1 MTATETMQEV
11 IDRRE
16 LEISNMC
23 FRHPWFNYLYNWIV
37 FLTVIGLCS
46 SIFWW
51 GIDIRTDRI
60 ASAQAEIARQ
70 EVYAEHQ
77 AQAEAVALAAQ
88 AEAQSREARLNSWST
103 EGAKL
108 LYGLKGFIEQYGYD
122 ESDLETYLRCVYN
135 RYLYAGRITSLETII
150 STKDQFTGYNASN
163 PVLDKYYI
171 FCLKLFTAWDG
182 EERLPCD
189 PSYRFAELT
198 KQGIYL
204 KADFE
209 ADGYAPRWHA

>member
-1 MTATETMQEV
+1 MAILYEV
-11 IDRRE
+11 FEEQAQRE
-16 LEISNMC
+16 RDMI
-23 FRHPWFNYLYNWIV
+23 FRHPWINMVYNY
-37 FLTVIGLCS
+37 VIAVVTICLFAS
-46 SIFWW
+46 FAWW
-51 GIDIRTDRI
+51 GYTIHIDGIKETAKAEGVQLATDQYQ
-60 ASAQAEIARQ
+60 ADEDAKAQAA
-70 EVYAEHQ
+70 
-77 AQAEAVALAAQ
+77 AV
-88 AEAQSREARLNSWST
+88 EAQSREAKLNSWST

-108 LYGLKGFIEQYGYD
+108 LYGMKGFIEQYGYD

-150 STKDQFTGYNASN
+150 STKDQFTGYNKDN

-204 KADFE
+204 KADFN

>member
-1 MTATETMQEV
+1 MAILYEV
-11 IDRRE
+11 FEGQAQRE
-16 LEISNMC
+16 RDMC
-23 FRHPWFNYLYNWIV
+23 FRHPWFNVVYNY
-37 FLTVIGLCS
+37 VIAVVTICLFAS
-46 SIFWW
+46 FAWW
-51 GIDIRTDRI
+51 GYTIHIDGIKETAKAEGVQLATDQYQ
-60 ASAQAEIARQ
+60 ADADAKAQAA
-70 EVYAEHQ
+70 
-77 AQAEAVALAAQ
+77 AV
-88 AEAQSREARLNSWST
+88 EAQSREAKLNSWST

-108 LYGLKGFIEQYGYD
+108 LYGMKGFIEQYGYD

-135 RYLYAGRITSLETII
+135 RYLYGQRITSLETII
-150 STKDQFTGYNASN
+150 ATPDQFTGYNKDN

-204 KADFE
+204 KADFN

>member
-1 MTATETMQEV
+1 MAILYEV
-11 IDRRE
+11 FEGQAQRE
-16 LEISNMC
+16 RDMC
-23 FRHPWFNYLYNWIV
+23 FRHPWFNMVYNY
-37 FLTVIGLCS
+37 VIAVVTICLFAS
-46 SIFWW
+46 LAWW
-51 GIDIRTDRI
+51 GYTIHIDGIRETAKAEGVQLATDQYQ
-60 ASAQAEIARQ
+60 ADADAKAQAA
-70 EVYAEHQ
+70 
-77 AQAEAVALAAQ
+77 AV
-88 AEAQSREARLNSWST
+88 EAQSREAKLNSWST

-108 LYGLKGFIEQYGYD
+108 LYGMKGFIEQYGYD

-150 STKDQFTGYNASN
+150 STKDQFTGYNKDN

>member
-1 MTATETMQEV
+1 MAILYEV
-11 IDRRE
+11 FEEQAQRE
-16 LEISNMC
+16 RDMC
-23 FRHPWFNYLYNWIV
+23 FRHPWFNMVYNY
-37 FLTVIGLCS
+37 VIAVVTICLFAS
-46 SIFWW
+46 FAWW
-51 GIDIRTDRI
+51 GYTLHIDGIIETAKAEGVQLATDQYQ
-60 ASAQAEIARQ
+60 ADADAKAQAA
-70 EVYAEHQ
+70 
-77 AQAEAVALAAQ
+77 AV
-88 AEAQSREARLNSWST
+88 EAQSREAKLNSWST

-108 LYGLKGFIEQYGYD
+108 LYGMKGFIEQYGYD

-150 STKDQFTGYNASN
+150 STKDQFTGYNKDN

-204 KADFE
+204 KADFN